1 MNGSTPPTPSEA
13 KSELE
18 KPGSETTLGG
28 ADAVNDTPGI
38 ARYGT
43 TPGSQFEV
51 VAEQPHRPTGNKLT
65 WLAVVVAL
73 GIILAYAAG
82 MLR

>member
-1 MNGSTPPTPSEA
+1 MTESPIDQKTKTA
-13 KSELE
+13 VDDK
-18 KPGSETTLGG
+18 GSESALGG

-38 ARYGT
+38 ARHGT
-43 TPGSQFEV
+43 TPGSPFRV
-51 VAEQPHRPTGNKLT
+51 VAPARSAWISNKFV
-65 WLAVVVAL
+65 WLSLLVAA